1 MLGAIFGDMVGSV
14 YEFRPTKDYNFKL
27 LRKNSHFTDDTVMT
41 LAVAKAIMEVGLGND
56 DDTLR
61 EAIIQ
66 NMQALGRK
74 YHDAGYGG
82 HFYYWLDETNP
93 KPYNSFGNGSG
104 MRVSPVGW
112 ASPSLAFALHT
123 AKLSAEVT
131 HNHPEGIK
139 GAQAVASAMY
149 LARTGH
155 DKEFIKDYIA
165 NTFHYDLDRTLSD
178 IRPDY
183 HFDVTCQGSVP
194 EAIIAFLESHDY
206 ESAIRNAVS
215 LGGDADTQASMAGA
229 IAEAFYGGIPEAF
242 KEETLRRLPED
253 LRAIAEDFEHYLLEG
268 DPELAELCGA
278 ELITLVPPKDYEP
291 WVEEY
296 IDEE

>member
-229 IAEAFYGGIPEAF
+229 IADAFYGGIPEAF

-268 DPELAELCGA
+268 DLELAELCGA